1 MIEIDTG
8 NAADATLGIPDWF
21 VDLMPEGTPEDRLI
35 HQYAYHLIGKLA
47 EYRSM
52 KFARKHLLLHWAFL
66 RRLADTHPEIFD
78 EAIGAYAEA
87 WAASDPRR
95 AVPDNDDNLATR
107 IEHV

>member
-1 MIEIDTG
+1 MIVIDTG
-8 NAADATLGIPDWF
+8 ERADATLGIPDWF
-21 VDLMPEGTPEDRLI
+21 VDLMPEDTPEDRLI

-78 EAIGAYAEA
+78 EALGAYAEA
-87 WAASDPRR
+87 WAASSDPRR
-95 AVPDNDDNLATR
+95 AVPDFNGPNPAN
-107 IEHV
+107 